1 MKPFLLLLLL
11 VVWWHGPLALA
22 QEADVPQEPVI
33 EVVDEPPPVPPY
45 EQAVPPPA
53 PPAEPPVI
61 NVPTPVVPASRPP
74 EPVRAPQPALAMCG
88 QPMDKPLDLPM
99 SFQGSPISA
108 VVEFYGRL
116 TCRSVIQ
123 APNVQ
128 GQIWFTSTST
138 LTLAEAIQALDT
150 VLAINGI
157 AVLPVGEKFLKV
169 VQIATAK
176 QEGPPV
182 SHGAEV
188 RLPAADGLVTHIIPL
203 KFIEVGDVVGVL
215 QPYLHAYG
223 QILPLPKSNSI
234 LITETAQNINQMLQI
249 IQYMDQPSPLRVETR
264 VYTLRYAR
272 AAEVVNRLQQIIQE
286 TQQLG
291 APAAT
296 TAPQPAAQP
305 GQPARVPVRRPDT
318 PKDAAPGT
326 DTGSVLEGKVVLTAD
341 ERTNKIF
348 ILSRPSNFEFFDRL
362 IEELDASIE
371 PDLVTRVIPLDYAAA
386 EDTAALLTS
395 LITGGQFTPAPRTRG
410 TTTTTA
416 QPPGARTPPPPA
428 AVPAPTAP
436 TGGSDT
442 AGFFEYPEGVRILPD
457 QRTNSLLVMATR
469 RDMERLEALVRSID
483 TAVAQVLVEVVIAE
497 VKLDGS
503 LQMGVDLFKRLMKE
517 GQVLSG
523 GGTRNLTDDQAPIN
537 LEDVALPAASAFG
550 GGLTYFLTL
559 KNTKLD
565 AVIRLLASSSRF
577 KVLSTPVIQT
587 LHNKE
592 ASIIVGES
600 RPVPTSTISDS
611 GGDGIATRA
620 NIEFKDIAIELR
632 VTPRIN
638 PDGYVTMEIEQKI
651 NDFAG
656 NVNVAGVSVPIIT
669 KREARAEVAVR
680 DQSTIVL
687 GGLIREDKNLTESRV
702 PFVGDIPVLGHL
714 FKNKSTTKN
723 RTELIVFLRPVVL
736 RNNQEAVTEAER
748 RREMLQAGR
757 ELQLRKAFEGNV
769 FAEDEPPLPPPPKK
783 PSAKAPTS
791 DGEDTAAP
799 REPTRNFG
807 PRTN

>member
-1 MKPFLLLLLL
+1 
-11 VVWWHGPLALA
+11 
-22 QEADVPQEPVI
+22 
-33 EVVDEPPPVPPY
+33 
-45 EQAVPPPA
+45 
-53 PPAEPPVI
+53 
-61 NVPTPVVPASRPP
+61 
-74 EPVRAPQPALAMCG
+74 
-88 QPMDKPLDLPM
+88 
-99 SFQGSPISA
+99 
-108 VVEFYGRL
+108 
-116 TCRSVIQ
+116 
-123 APNVQ
+123 
-128 GQIWFTSTST
+128 
-138 LTLAEAIQALDT
+138 
-150 VLAINGI
+150 
-157 AVLPVGEKFLKV
+157 
-169 VQIATAK
+169 
-176 QEGPPV
+176 
-182 SHGAEV
+182 
-188 RLPAADGLVTHIIPL
+188 
-203 KFIEVGDVVGVL
+203 
-215 QPYLHAYG
+215 
-223 QILPLPKSNSI
+223 NSI

-249 IQYMDQPSPLRVETR
+249 IQFIDQPSPLRVETR
-264 VYTLRYAR
+264 IYTLRHAR
-272 AAEVVNRLQQIIQE
+272 AGDVVSRLQQIIQE

-291 APAAT
+291 AQPAT
-296 TAPQPAAQP
+296 TAPQPAPQP
-305 GQPARVPVRRPDT
+305 GQPVRVPVRRAEAPKET
-318 PKDAAPGT
+318 PAA
-326 DTGSVLEGKVVLTAD
+326 DSGSVLEGKVVLTAD

-348 ILSRPSNFEFFDRL
+348 ILSRPSNFPFFDRL

-395 LITGGQFTPAPRTRG
+395 LITGGQFTPPTRARG
-410 TTTTTA
+410 TATTTA

-436 TGGSDT
+436 TGGTDT

-497 VKLDGS
+497 VKLDGG
-503 LQMGVDLFKRLMKE
+503 LQVGVDLFKRLMRE

-523 GGTRNLTDDQAPIN
+523 GGTRNLTDDQAPID
-537 LEDVALPAASAFG
+537 LETVALPAASALG

-565 AVIRLLASSSRF
+565 AVIRLLATSSRF

-600 RPVPTSTISDS
+600 RPVPTSTITDS

-736 RNNQEAVTEAER
+736 
-748 RREMLQAGR
+748 
-757 ELQLRKAFEGNV
+757 
-769 FAEDEPPLPPPPKK
+769 
-783 PSAKAPTS
+783 
-791 DGEDTAAP
+791 
-799 REPTRNFG
+799 
-807 PRTN
+807 